1 MNILW
6 IEAPQRCGRYDDWL
20 HTKFAERMGDYENI
34 YFYGKGLVH
43 PKAPIGYDEDI
54 TMDYLVGEL
63 KLDVVIVD
71 TINAAW
77 NYYKPV
83 TLNGERYGEILPKGF
98 ASCKVKKVCIEE
110 DFHYETNTDW
120 HESMGF
126 EFIIQRH
133 YSQAQRKMGLEFKYL
148 PWSVDTKVFKYND
161 QNRENKIGFA
171 GTIDVKNDMSG
182 QTSVYVYREKAIS
195 VLEQAGVFASSK
207 SYHHINQAYLDYL
220 QKYVGYISCGSLFDL
235 TSAKMW
241 EIMASG
247 GILLTNKMSG
257 LETLF
262 PEGSYITYEN
272 DARDAVSK
280 VQSLLKDPFSQE
292 KIRAKGIESILKN
305 HTHETRCKQLLE
317 MLK

>member
-20 HTKFAERMGDYENI
+20 HTKFAERIGDYENI
-34 YFYGKGLVH
+34 YFYGKGLIH
-43 PKAPIGYDEDI
+43 PKAPIGYDKDV

-77 NYYKPV
+77 DYYKPV
-83 TLNGERYGEILPKGF
+83 TLNGDRYGEILPKGF
-98 ASCKVKKVCIEE
+98 ESCKVKKVCIEE

-126 EFIIQRH
+126 EYIIQRH

-148 PWSVDTKVFKYND
+148 PWSVDTKVFEFRYQGRGD
-161 QNRENKIGFA
+161 KIGFA

-182 QTSVYVYREKAIS
+182 QTSIYIYRESAIRELEKAGLFPKACS
-195 VLEQAGVFASSK
+195 
-207 SYHHINQAYLDYL
+207 HHYIHGEYIEYLRRYI
-220 QKYVGYISCGSLFDL
+220 GYISCGSLFDL

-262 PEGSYITYEN
+262 TEGSYITYEN
-272 DARDAVSK
+272 DASDIVDKAK
-280 VQSLLKDPFSQE
+280 ALLKDEALQFRIRDKAISCINRYHTHE
-292 KIRAKGIESILKN
+292 IRAK
-305 HTHETRCKQLLE
+305 QLIE
-317 MLK
+317 ML

>member
-6 IEAPQRCGRYDDWL
+6 IEAPQRCNRYDDWL
-20 HTKFAERMGDYENI
+20 HTKFAERLGDYENL
-34 YFYGKGLVH
+34 YMYGKGLVH
-43 PKAPIGYDEDI
+43 PKAPIGYDKDI
-54 TMDYLVGEL
+54 TMDYLVGEY
-63 KLDVVIVD
+63 KLDVVLVD

-77 NYYKPV
+77 DYYKPV
-83 TLNGERYGEILPKGF
+83 TLSGDQYGDIMPKGF
-98 ASCKVKKVCIEE
+98 ASSKVRKVCFEE

-120 HESMGF
+120 HEKMGF

-133 YSQAQRKMGLEFKYL
+133 YSQAQRKFPLEFKYL

-161 QNRENKIGFA
+161 QSRENKIGFA

-182 QTSVYVYREKAIS
+182 QTSVYVYRETAIKQ
-195 VLEQAGVFASSK
+195 LEDMGLFASSK
-207 SYHHINQAYLDYL
+207 SYHHVFDAYIDYL
-220 QKYVGYISCGSLFDL
+220 RKYVGYVSCGSIFDL

-262 PEGSYITYEN
+262 PEGSYLTYEN
-272 DARDAVSK
+272 DAKDVVSTAR
-280 VQSLLKDPFSQE
+280 SLLESPSKQDE
-292 KIRAKGIESILKN
+292 IRGKGIDTINKY
-305 HTHETRCKQLLE
+305 HTHEIRCRELLE